1 MVLPPI
7 YRFLAHL
14 FELPKRRFYTPA
26 TKYKSVPSEFA
37 KEGRLLH
44 SIPSVIDLPG
54 KHGVG
59 VVEKCNG
66 NEFRGRRPR
75 DIKRRLVSID
85 KGRREAEVVVL
96 RGEMGVEDEDQ
107 DRDGQPIKHYDAAG
121 QFHSVLS
128 CVMLTCPSCN

>member
-1 MVLPPI
+1 M
-7 YRFLAHL
+7 
-14 FELPKRRFYTPA
+14 
-26 TKYKSVPSEFA
+26 
-37 KEGRLLH
+37 
-44 SIPSVIDLPG
+44 IDLPG
-54 KHGVG
+54 KHDVYVVG
-59 VVEKCNG
+59 KWNG
-66 NEFRGRRPR
+66 NEFRGQRPR
-75 DIKRRLVSID
+75 DIKKRLVSID

>member
-1 MVLPPI
+1 MTLPPT

-26 TKYKSVPSEFA
+26 TKYKNVPSEFS

-54 KHGVG
+54 TG

-75 DIKRRLVSID
+75 GIKKRLVSVD
-85 KGRREAEVVVL
+85 KGRRESEVAV
-96 RGEMGVEDEDQ
+96 GEVGVSDEDQ
-107 DRDGQPIKHYDAAG
+107 DKDGEPIKHYDADG
-121 QFHSVLS
+121 EFLF
-128 CVMLTCPSCN
+128 CLWLTL